1 MKTIIHKLQFGT
13 VPPKNKRRKRPT
25 TNASNGGEGPPPPP
39 GPNFPFIEV
48 VNGRAAMYGSV
59 LGLTNWGLTGL
70 NVVEQMSY
78 PPFSLIGLGCTL
90 LATYSV
96 TSAFTTLTEEDFE
109 LFAMRNVGRGAMVAF
124 TGLVT
129 AGILGV

>member
-1 MKTIIHKLQFGT
+1 MNNKALNPRLQFL
-13 VPPKNKRRKRPT
+13 PIKPKRKRFRHS
-25 TNASNGGEGPPPPP
+25 ASASDEPPP
-39 GPNFPFIEV
+39 GPNFPYIEV

-109 LFAMRNVGRGAMVAF
+109 LFAMRNVGRGAMVTF
-124 TGLVT
+124 TGLAA

>member
-25 TNASNGGEGPPPPP
+25 TNVSNGGEGPPPPP

-70 NVVEQMSY
+70 NVVEQVSY
-78 PPFSLIGLGCTL
+78 PPFSLIGLGSTL

-96 TSAFTTLTEEDFE
+96 TSAFTKLTEEDFE

>member
-13 VPPKNKRRKRPT
+13 VLPKNRRRKRPT

-90 LATYSV
+90 LATYS
-96 TSAFTTLTEEDFE
+96 LTEEDFE

>member
-1 MKTIIHKLQFGT
+1 MLSNKCHIHH
-13 VPPKNKRRKRPT
+13 
-25 TNASNGGEGPPPPP
+25 
-39 GPNFPFIEV
+39 FID
-48 VNGRAAMYGSV
+48 R
-59 LGLTNWGLTGL
+59 
-70 NVVEQMSY
+70 
-78 PPFSLIGLGCTL
+78 LGCTL